1 MRCGGWG
8 PPRGGGVSFSSRLL
22 RVLIAASLAASAL
35 AYAQAPSPPRPA
47 SDEPRFEIQRFIFEG
62 ATLVRPEQLEAA
74 TRQYTGPNR
83 VFGDVQRALEVV
95 ERAYSDAGWSA
106 VQVVLPEQELARGEI
121 RFQIIEAKIG
131 RVIVEGN
138 KFFDE
143 ANIRASVPSLAPG
156 QAPNINDIARNL
168 RIANEN
174 PAKQATVLLRS
185 GQEEATV
192 DAVLRVV
199 DEKPNKHSVTVDNTG
214 NSQTGQLRVGL
225 GYQHANAF
233 GRDDVLTLQ
242 YVMAPYRDVPNQ
254 DGEHEDLDI
263 WPSRKVTILGAGY
276 KVPLYS
282 SGDTLDFTF
291 GYSNVNS
298 GTVANLF
305 SITGAGTIFSAR
317 YTKNLDRIGDYEHRL
332 AFSQDWRTYDN
343 KGVRPAGGD
352 TTQLIADITVH
363 PFTATY
369 LGLYRQQDS
378 ETGFSIGLTKN
389 IAGGNDGGGTTFCQ
403 INPIARNNG
412 IGNCARAA
420 YEILRWSVNHNR
432 ALPGD
437 WQGRV
442 ALNGQYTRDMLVS
455 GEQFG
460 IGGVDSVRGFLEREV
475 SNDFGHRGTA
485 EIYTPDFGNKFGSG
499 LRMRAL
505 GFVDWG
511 AVSRNKPGPGETYGQ
526 SISSFGSGLRL
537 SRGTNMALR
546 LDYAIVKKSGG
557 VQSPRDG
564 RIHASFSYI
573 F

>member
-1 MRCGGWG
+1 MRAAAGARF
-8 PPRGGGVSFSSRLL
+8 RGEGVSFAIRTMLMC
-22 RVLIAASLAASAL
+22 VAWLAACAF
-35 AYAQAPSPPRPA
+35 AQAQAPVRA
-47 SDEPRFEIQRFIFEG
+47 ATDEPRFEIKRFVFEG
-62 ATLVRPEQLEAA
+62 AKLISPEQLEVA
-74 TRQYTGPNR
+74 TRQFTGPNR
-83 VFGDVQRALEVV
+83 VFGDVQRALEIV
-95 ERAYSDAGWSA
+95 ERTYSDAGWSA
-106 VQVVLPEQELARGEI
+106 VQVILPEQELARGEI
-121 RFQIIEAKIG
+121 RFQIVEAKIG
-131 RVIVEGN
+131 RVVVEGN

-143 ANIRASVPSLAPG
+143 ANIRASAPSLAPG
-156 QAPNINDIARNL
+156 QAPNINQIARDL
-168 RIANEN
+168 RVANEN

-199 DEKPNKHSVTVDNTG
+199 DENPSKRSVTIDNTG

-233 GRDDVLTLQ
+233 ERDQVLTLQ
-242 YVMAPYRDVPNQ
+242 WVMAPYRDVANQ
-254 DGEHEDLDI
+254 DGEHKNFDL
-263 WPSRKVTILGAGY
+263 WPSRKVTIFGAGF
-276 KVPLYS
+276 KIPLYS

-305 SITGAGTIFSAR
+305 SITGAGTLFSAR
-317 YTKNLDRIGDYEHRL
+317 YTRNLNRIGDYEHRI

-343 KGVRPAGGD
+343 KGVRPADG
-352 TTQLIADITVH
+352 TPTQLIADITVH
-363 PFTATY
+363 PFSMTY
-369 LGLYRQQDS
+369 LGLYRQQES
-378 ETGFSIGLTKN
+378 ETGFAIGLTKN

-403 INPIARNNG
+403 VNPIARNNG
-412 IGNCARAA
+412 LGKCARAA
-420 YEILRWSVNHNR
+420 YEIWRWSINHNR

-442 ALNGQYTRDMLVS
+442 ALSGQRTYDMLLS

-460 IGGVDSVRGFLEREV
+460 IGGMDSVRGFLEREV
-475 SNDFGHRGTA
+475 SNDYGYRGTA
-485 EIYTPDFGNKFGSG
+485 EIYTPDFGGRFGSG

-511 AVSRNKPGPGETYGQ
+511 MVGRNHPGPGEMTAQ
-526 SISSFGSGLRL
+526 NISSYGTGLRV

-546 LDYAIVKKSGG
+546 LDYAIVKKAGG
-557 VQSPRDG
+557 VQNYNDSRV
-564 RIHASFSYI
+564 HASFSYI